1 MSQSEAPSP
10 EGGSSFARSP
20 AMLAFG
26 GVGVCA
32 LIWGTT
38 WYAITFQL
46 GAVDP
51 VISVVLRFGIASAL
65 LALIVKATGGRLAL
79 TRGQH
84 LAALGQGLFS
94 FAISYAFVYASE
106 EKIASAVVA
115 VIFAALAFLNLILF
129 RVASGQKAAS
139 AAWLGAGLGVVG
151 VGVLSAGEV
160 LGAGLGGHAV
170 AGVSFAVIAVVA
182 SAFGNWFAW
191 RGQQAG
197 SQVLP
202 STAWAM
208 AYGTG
213 TLALYAVITG
223 VSWSVAWSPAYVISL
238 LYLAVFGSVIAFGLY
253 FTIARARGY
262 AVASYISALT
272 PPIAMLVSVM
282 FEGARFGVLALVG
295 LALVLAGQL
304 FLIRAPKR
312 SAA

>member
-1 MSQSEAPSP
+1 MSQSEAPQS
-10 EGGSSFARSP
+10 ETASSRLSSP
-20 AMLAFG
+20 AVLAIG

-129 RVASGQKAAS
+129 RVASGQKAAA

-160 LGAGLGGHAV
+160 MGAGLGVHAV

-182 SAFGNWFAW
+182 SAFGC
-191 RGQQAG
+191 
-197 SQVLP
+197 
-202 STAWAM
+202 
-208 AYGTG
+208 
-213 TLALYAVITG
+213 
-223 VSWSVAWSPAYVISL
+223 L
-238 LYLAVFGSVIAFGLY
+238 LYTSPSP
-253 FTIARARGY
+253 RD
-262 AVASYISALT
+262 S
-272 PPIAMLVSVM
+272 
-282 FEGARFGVLALVG
+282 
-295 LALVLAGQL
+295 
-304 FLIRAPKR
+304 
-312 SAA
+312 

>member
-1 MSQSEAPSP
+1 MSQSEAPQS
-10 EGGSSFARSP
+10 ETASSRLSSP
-20 AMLAFG
+20 AVLAIG

-129 RVASGQKAAS
+129 RVASGQKAAA

-160 LGAGLGGHAV
+160 MGEIG
-170 AGVSFAVIAVVA
+170 
-182 SAFGNWFAW
+182 
-191 RGQQAG
+191 
-197 SQVLP
+197 
-202 STAWAM
+202 
-208 AYGTG
+208 
-213 TLALYAVITG
+213 
-223 VSWSVAWSPAYVISL
+223 
-238 LYLAVFGSVIAFGLY
+238 
-253 FTIARARGY
+253 RAH
-262 AVASYISALT
+262 V
-272 PPIAMLVSVM
+272 
-282 FEGARFGVLALVG
+282 
-295 LALVLAGQL
+295 
-304 FLIRAPKR
+304 
-312 SAA
+312 